1 MKRGLVWGII
11 RKIIK
16 GQRVEHGLFILVV
29 TIAIATVLN
38 VIFKRFEIP
47 TVIGYVFSGFIIS
60 SLFNLA
66 EDSKN
71 FLMHLAEFGIVFL
84 MFTIG
89 LEFSVGHLKSMKRE
103 VFLFG
108 GLQVTLSALL
118 FTMLGYLLFGLEVKS
133 AIIVGGALALSSTAI
148 VLKILNENNE
158 IHSGYGRLSLGILL
172 FQDLAV
178 IPILLMV
185 SFFTSAEGSVT
196 SMLLETLGGAVV
208 IFLVLFV
215 AGKYVVERF
224 FDWIMQTESEEIFLV
239 AVLMGVIGASL
250 LAQAVGFTYSLGAFL
265 SGMLMA
271 ETKYRYRI
279 EADLIP
285 FRDILLGVFF
295 VTIGMLID
303 WHAILAYI
311 HYIVALMVAIML
323 IKAVVIFAILRPY
336 VQRRTALKTSLA
348 LFQIGEFALAVFA
361 LARSNGLIDTTL
373 NQILIITVI
382 LSMIVTPFVLKNIKR
397 IVDRFSSEPES
408 LRERALVSTGF
419 ENHVIVCGYG
429 PIGQKVV
436 ASLKEK
442 QMLYVILEH
451 DVKVVDAVIAQ
462 GEEAIYLANAAQK
475 MVLSHFNVE
484 KSAAIVVTIE
494 NELQRRLICE
504 NIASFSDR
512 VKSIVKVNNEEE
524 EKVYRQMGITTVI
537 NARDTIASMLSQ
549 EVMVC
554 HLN

>member
-1 MKRGLVWGII
+1 VKRGLVWGII